1 MICADTSVWVEALRE
16 EMGPTA
22 LHFAELVEADEVV
35 VPAPV
40 RIEILAGAPK
50 RELEELVDGFSGMQG
65 LVPGQATWE
74 KVEAWVG
81 EAVAAGERFG
91 VVDLLIAA
99 VAAEHGAKV
108 WTLDADFERMQKLGF
123 VELYAAH

>member
-1 MICADTSVWVEALRE
+1 MISADTSVWVEALRE

-99 VAAEHGAKV
+99 VAALFPRGTPAP
-108 WTLDADFERMQKLGF
+108 
-123 VELYAAH
+123 

>member
-65 LVPGQATWE
+65 LVPGQAPWE

-123 VELYAAH
+123 VELYAAP

>member
-123 VELYAAH
+123 VELYAAP

>member
-40 RIEILAGAPK
+40 RIEILAGAPN

-123 VELYAAH
+123 VELYAAP

>member
-1 MICADTSVWVEALRE
+1 MICADTSVWVKVLRE

-40 RIEILAGAPK
+40 RIEILAGAPQH
-50 RELEELVDGFSGMQG
+50 EFAELVDGFSGMKG

-74 KVEAWVG
+74 KLEVWVG

-91 VVDLLIAA
+91 LADLLIGAI
-99 VAAEHGAKV
+99 AAEQGAKV
-108 WTLDADFERMQKLGF
+108 WSLDADFARMQKLGF
-123 VELYAAH
+123 VELYAAP